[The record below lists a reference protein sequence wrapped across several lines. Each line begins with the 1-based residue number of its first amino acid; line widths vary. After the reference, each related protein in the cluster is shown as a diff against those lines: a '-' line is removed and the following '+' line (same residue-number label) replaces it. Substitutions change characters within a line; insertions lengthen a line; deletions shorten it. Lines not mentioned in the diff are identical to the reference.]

1 MQISL
6 HTVLVTM
13 SQAKISLAIILI
25 MLVILLQVVTTRETK
40 VPAYLS
46 LIAFAFFAFQKVF
59 KV

>member
-6 HTVLVTM
+6 HCVLATI
-13 SQAKISLAIILI
+13 SQAKLSLARILI

-46 LIAFAFFAFQKVF
+46 LIAFTFFAFQKVF